1 MNKKDK
7 ETKKVSNKKE
17 NKETKKVSS
26 KKENKAP
33 LEESEKIKSIL
44 KNIED
49 AEKVVIKE
57 FVEENDELENSKE
70 GEVTPLVELIS
81 SNNFD
86 DLKLDNEIEE
96 IGELNETIEAEIDD
110 LNEKMSMNPNT
121 STVFEL
127 QESEFPEPDPEEV
140 RLIRQQLLGVP
151 AETEEVKS
159 AVVEQAEVTVTKRN
173 IVNVSNMQQAY
184 NYSQKEIEQAIN
196 VLMSEHNYS
205 FIQARAIIEEKIRNK
220 ETLITN
226 LTAKPKTQ
234 TPQSQIQVI
243 PSERGTVYIK
253 NN

>member
-173 IVNVSNMQQAY
+173 IVNVSNMQ
-184 NYSQKEIEQAIN
+184 
-196 VLMSEHNYS
+196 
-205 FIQARAIIEEKIRNK
+205 
-220 ETLITN
+220 
-226 LTAKPKTQ
+226 
-234 TPQSQIQVI
+234 
-243 PSERGTVYIK
+243 
-253 NN
+253 